1 MLKPLLLSEVAQ
13 ALEARVVGAD
23 VAFTAVSTD
32 SRKIEAGQLFIALV
46 GPNFD
51 GHDYLADV
59 AAKGA
64 VAALVQRE
72 VPGAAL
78 PQLVVDDTRI
88 ALGQLGALNR
98 AAFNK
103 PLAAVT
109 GSSGKTTATVKEM
122 LASIL
127 STLGPVLATRG
138 NLNNDL
144 GAPLTLLELAPE
156 HRTVLARA
164 LYEGWVHE
172 VQRELR
178 APDVR
183 LDNYLPHAIAGLSG
197 TRTAALAS
205 DEGFCLARVGYS
217 QAEADTLCVM
227 AADFSDFARRQHA
240 RGWTG
245 TGRAVAFHESIDM
258 LMPACSIVQF
268 WVDGIGYW
276 LILGGEPLLNN
287 RALVDLAWGLR
298 IAGNKFSAR

>member
-1 MLKPLLLSEVAQ
+1 MSEEQDDPYVMLTPAG
-13 ALEARVVGAD
+13 ALHAYAD
-23 VAFTAVSTD
+23 RAPDETC
-32 SRKIEAGQLFIALV
+32 
-46 GPNFD
+46 
-51 GHDYLADV
+51 
-59 AAKGA
+59 
-64 VAALVQRE
+64 AALQTLMPR
-72 VPGAAL
+72 GASLRRSAW
-78 PQLVVDDTRI
+78 
-88 ALGQLGALNR
+88 
-98 AAFNK
+98 
-103 PLAAVT
+103 LAQ
-109 GSSGKTTATVKEM
+109 M
-122 LASIL
+122 ASHTIL
-127 STLGPVLATRG
+127 LK
-138 NLNNDL
+138 
-144 GAPLTLLELAPE
+144 
-156 HRTVLARA
+156 RA
-164 LYEGWVHE
+164 LHEGWVHE
-172 VQRELR
+172 VGRELQ

-197 TRTAALAS
+197 SRMAALAS
-205 DEGFCLARVGYS
+205 EDGFCLARVGYS